1 MSTSPLSRLA
11 PTSALRQL
19 KADETP
25 NVTNMELF
33 FDLVYVFTIIQLS
46 HYLLEHQSWL
56 GALQFAILF
65 AAVWWAWNYTAWATN
80 WLNPDHKAGRLFM
93 VVLMACALLMAI
105 AMPYAYSETATL
117 FVGAYIVMGLF
128 RAGYMALLFRGQQM
142 GQNYAQLF
150 TWSAIAAIF
159 WIAGAVFPESRT
171 VLWLIAVLIDYTA
184 PFTGFWLPSL
194 GATSM
199 DSWPLSG
206 LHLLERNQQVF
217 IIALGESILLLGGT
231 LVGTTI
237 SFTVGLAAAF
247 GFGSIVLLWWLYF
260 VRTTSAGEEV
270 FEQEGDHTE
279 LARSGLAYSHGVMV
293 CGAIIVA
300 VAIEQIIAHPDSAVH
315 LPVVIV
321 TTLGPI
327 IYLLGSVLF
336 YRSLTGQV
344 PLRYLL
350 AIATLAVW
358 GVVAALLHV
367 SGLVLGVGVFAIL
380 LGLIAATKEHSSQSI
395 NAQT

>member
-1 MSTSPLSRLA
+1 
-11 PTSALRQL
+11 
-19 KADETP
+19 
-25 NVTNMELF
+25 
-33 FDLVYVFTIIQLS
+33 
-46 HYLLEHQSWL
+46 
-56 GALQFAILF
+56 
-65 AAVWWAWNYTAWATN
+65 
-80 WLNPDHKAGRLFM
+80 
-93 VVLMACALLMAI
+93 
-105 AMPYAYSETATL
+105 
-117 FVGAYIVMGLF
+117 
-128 RAGYMALLFRGQQM
+128 
-142 GQNYAQLF
+142 
-150 TWSAIAAIF
+150 
-159 WIAGAVFPESRT
+159 
-171 VLWLIAVLIDYTA
+171 
-184 PFTGFWLPSL
+184 
-194 GATSM
+194 M

-300 VAIEQIIAHPDSAVH
+300 VAIEQIIAHPNSAVH